1 MVNNFFLFKKIK
13 ISFVILFSLQTLPQA
28 FGAPLS
34 NLQTIK
40 HRLATL
46 KTEITIGRTFADRCI
61 ELLSEKKLDTATA
74 SMAKYWLTDLQGK
87 VSISCAIRGLWW
99 CVCFIERVFIP
110 CRVHP

>member
-1 MVNNFFLFKKIK
+1 MQRATKLNMSCLRSRKLNFSSLFLAIH
-13 ISFVILFSLQTLPQA
+13 LQA
-28 FGAPLS
+28 FGAPLA

-87 VSISCAIRGLWW
+87 VR
-99 CVCFIERVFIP
+99 
-110 CRVHP
+110 